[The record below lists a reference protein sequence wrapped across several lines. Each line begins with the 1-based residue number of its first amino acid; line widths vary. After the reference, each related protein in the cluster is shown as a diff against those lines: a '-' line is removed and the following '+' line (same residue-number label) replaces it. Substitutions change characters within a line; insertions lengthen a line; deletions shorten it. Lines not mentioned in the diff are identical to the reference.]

1 MIEVATSLLNVKEE
15 EVIKKIYDLEVAGTN
30 YFHIDVMDGKFVKQD
45 TSETMRK
52 YTEYIKSVSNTP
64 VEVHLMVEDVENYIK
79 SYLAL
84 EPYMII
90 FHYEAAKTDAERIKW
105 IHMLQESNCKIG
117 MSLKP
122 STPIGKL
129 YEFLPYLHRVLI
141 MTVEPG
147 KGGQELIPETIEKIQ
162 ELNKFAYEN
171 GMEMDIEVDGGINDI
186 TVQKVIDAGANIL
199 VSGSYIVNHRDMKE
213 AIKILKRK

>member
-15 EVIKKIYDLEVAGTN
+15 EVIRKIYDLEVAGTD
-30 YFHIDVMDGKFVKQD
+30 YFHIDVMDGKLVKRD

-52 YTEYIKSVSNTP
+52 YAEYVKNVSNIP
-64 VEVHLMVEDVENYIK
+64 MEVHLMVEDVENYIK

-84 EPYMII
+84 EPHMII
-90 FHYEAAKTDAERIKW
+90 FHYESAKTDAERIKW
-105 IHMLQESNCKIG
+105 LHI
-117 MSLKP
+117 KP
-122 STPIGKL
+122 NTPVGKL

-147 KGGQELIPETIEKIQ
+147 EGGQELIPETIEKIQ
-162 ELNKFAYEN
+162 ELNKFTYEN
-171 GMEMDIEVDGGINDI
+171 GIDIDIEVDGGINDK
-186 TVQKVIDAGANIL
+186 TAQKVIEAGANIL
-199 VSGSYIVNHRDMKE
+199 VSGSYIIHHENMKE

>member
-15 EVIKKIYDLEVAGTN
+15 DVIRKIYDLEVAGTD

-52 YTEYIKSVSNTP
+52 YAEYVKSVSNTP
-64 VEVHLMVEDVENYIK
+64 MEVHLMVEDVENYIK

-90 FHYEAAKTDAERIKW
+90 FHYEVAKTDAERIKW
-105 IHMLQESNCKIG
+105 LHLLQESNCKIG
-117 MSLKP
+117 MSIKP
-122 STPIGKL
+122 NTQVGKL

-147 KGGQELIPETIEKIQ
+147 EGGQELIPETIKKIQ
-162 ELNKFAYEN
+162 ELNTFTYEN
-171 GMEMDIEVDGGINDI
+171 GIDIDIEVDGGINDK
-186 TVQKVIDAGANIL
+186 TAQNVIDAGANIL
-199 VSGSYIVNHRDMKE
+199 VSGSYILNHGDMKE

>member
-15 EVIKKIYDLEVAGTN
+15 EVIRQIYDLEVAGTD

-52 YTEYIKSVSNTP
+52 YAEYVKSVSNTP
-64 VEVHLMVEDVENYIK
+64 MEVHLMVEDVENYIK

-90 FHYEAAKTDAERIKW
+90 FHYEVAKTDAERIKW
-105 IHMLQESNCKIG
+105 LHLLQESNCKIG
-117 MSLKP
+117 MSIKP
-122 STPIGKL
+122 NTQVGKL

-147 KGGQELIPETIEKIQ
+147 EGGQELIPETIKKIQ
-162 ELNKFAYEN
+162 ELTCK
-171 GMEMDIEVDGGINDI
+171 
-186 TVQKVIDAGANIL
+186 
-199 VSGSYIVNHRDMKE
+199 
-213 AIKILKRK
+213 

>member
-15 EVIKKIYDLEVAGTN
+15 EVIRKIYDLEVAGTD
-30 YFHIDVMDGKFVKQD
+30 YFHIDVMDGKLVKRD

-52 YTEYIKSVSNTP
+52 YAEYVKNVSNIP
-64 VEVHLMVEDVENYIK
+64 MEVHLMVEDVENYIK

-84 EPYMII
+84 EPHMII
-90 FHYEAAKTDAERIKW
+90 FHYESAKTDAERIKW
-105 IHMLQESNCKIG
+105 LHILQESNCKIG
-117 MSLKP
+117 MSIKP
-122 STPIGKL
+122 NTPVGKL

-147 KGGQELIPETIEKIQ
+147 EGGQELIPETIEKIQ
-162 ELNKFAYEN
+162 ELNKFTYEN
-171 GMEMDIEVDGGINDI
+171 GIDIDIEVDGGINDK
-186 TVQKVIDAGANIL
+186 TAQKVIEAGANIL
-199 VSGSYIVNHRDMKE
+199 VSGSYIIHHENMKE